1 MTSCGKKIYIIIL
14 RSDTR
19 AGKLFDVV
27 LLVLIL
33 LSILSVF
40 LESVSAVRERYYQL
54 IHILERIFTILLTLE
69 YLLRIYASHKPLRY
83 ISVFTE

>member
-1 MTSCGKKIYIIIL
+1 MLFCQETDSANMIRTNDILKEKIYIIIF

-40 LESVSAVRERYYQL
+40 LESVGSVRERFYQT
-54 IHILERIFTILLTLE
+54 IHDIIQ
-69 YLLRIYASHKPLRY
+69 
-83 ISVFTE
+83 